1 MSKIKVFLG
10 GYINYTNA
18 QNLNCRA
25 IGEHL
30 NKDKFEVYALKV
42 HFGDNKKYSLKSFNC
57 FKPFSITQH
66 FGFLWGILNCDV
78 AYLPKHIDTPL
89 WVFKLAKWLKK
100 PIFTTIEGNVTDL
113 SQDHNLIGL
122 FRSQQ
127 KMKSHFTYFNAVFG
141 ITQKLINNTHQ
152 VIKMRETPLFLGVVF
167 NNFSHH
173 NKEKI
178 FSIVFVGRLMKRKG
192 VYELITLAK
201 LYPNIEFKII
211 GEGPEQ
217 QSLQNKAPLNVT
229 FFGKLNHN
237 EMDAIFSSSDLLFLP
252 SKSEGFPK
260 VILEAAAAGVPS
272 VVYDCY
278 GASDW
283 IDDKKNGFI
292 VNDFNDVKSIVN
304 ELLND
309 SILLQNTSEG
319 AIKLAHR
326 FDWKNIIYD
335 WEKVIID
342 LYNGR

>member
-42 HFGDNKKYSLKSFNC
+42 HFGDNEKYSLKSFNC

-66 FGFLWGILNCDV
+66 LGFLWGILHCDV
-78 AYLPKHIDTPL
+78 AYFSKHIFTPL
-89 WVFKLAKWLKK
+89 WILKLSKLLKK

-113 SQDHNLIGL
+113 SKPNLIGL

-127 KMKSHFTYFNAVFG
+127 KMKNHFTYFNAVFG
-141 ITQKLINNTHQ
+141 ITQQLINSTHQ
-152 VIKMRETPLFLGVVF
+152 VIKMRKSPLFLGVDLK
-167 NNFSHH
+167 NFSPH
-173 NKEKI
+173 NKVKLD
-178 FSIVFVGRLMKRKG
+178 SIVFVGGLIKRKR

-201 LYPNIEFKII
+201 LYPNIQFKII
-211 GEGPEQ
+211 GEGSEQ
-217 QSLQNKAPLNVT
+217 QSLQNKAPLNVS

-260 VILEAAAAGVPS
+260 VILEAASAGISS
-272 VVYDCY
+272 VVYNTY
-278 GASDW
+278 GASNW
-283 IDDKKNGFI
+283 INDRENGFI
-292 VNDFNDVKSIVN
+292 VNDFNEVKSIVN

-319 AIKLAHR
+319 AVKLAQK
-326 FDWKNIIYD
+326 FDWRNIILD
-335 WEKVIID
+335 WEKVIVD
-342 LYNGR
+342 LQNGK

>member
-42 HFGDNKKYSLKSFNC
+42 HFGDNEKYSLKSFNC

-66 FGFLWGILNCDV
+66 LGFLWGILHCDV
-78 AYLPKHIDTPL
+78 AYFSKHVFTPL
-89 WVFKLAKWLKK
+89 WILKLSKLLKK

-113 SQDHNLIGL
+113 SKPNLIGL

-127 KMKSHFTYFNAVFG
+127 KMKNHFTYFNAVFG
-141 ITQKLINNTHQ
+141 ITQQLINSTHQ
-152 VIKMRETPLFLGVVF
+152 VIKMRKIPLFLGVDLK
-167 NNFSHH
+167 NFSPH
-173 NKEKI
+173 NKEKLD
-178 FSIVFVGRLMKRKG
+178 SIVFVGGLIKRKR

-201 LYPNIEFKII
+201 LYPNIQFKII
-211 GEGPEQ
+211 GEGSEQ
-217 QSLQNKAPLNVT
+217 QSLQNKAPLNVS

-260 VILEAAAAGVPS
+260 VILEAASAGISS
-272 VVYDCY
+272 VVYNTY
-278 GASDW
+278 GASNW
-283 IDDKKNGFI
+283 INDRENGFI
-292 VNDFNDVKSIVN
+292 VNDFNEVKSIVN

-319 AIKLAHR
+319 AVKLAQK
-326 FDWKNIIYD
+326 FDWRNIILD
-335 WEKVIID
+335 WEKVIVD
-342 LYNGR
+342 LQNGK

>member
-42 HFGDNKKYSLKSFNC
+42 HFGDNEKYSLKSFNC

-66 FGFLWGILNCDV
+66 LGFLWGILHCDV
-78 AYLPKHIDTPL
+78 AYLPKHVFTPL
-89 WVFKLAKWLKK
+89 WILKLSKLLKK

-113 SQDHNLIGL
+113 SKPNLIGL

-127 KMKSHFTYFNAVFG
+127 KMKNHFTYFNAVFG
-141 ITQKLINNTHQ
+141 ITQQIINSTHQ
-152 VIKMRETPLFLGVVF
+152 VIKMRKSPLFLGVDLK
-167 NNFSHH
+167 NFSPH
-173 NKEKI
+173 NKEKLD
-178 FSIVFVGRLMKRKG
+178 SIVFVGGLIKRKR

-201 LYPNIEFKII
+201 LYPNIQFKII
-211 GEGPEQ
+211 GEGSEQ
-217 QSLQNKAPLNVT
+217 QSLQNKAPLNVS

-260 VILEAAAAGVPS
+260 VILEAASAGISS
-272 VVYDCY
+272 VVYNTY
-278 GASDW
+278 GASNW
-283 IDDKKNGFI
+283 INDRENGFI
-292 VNDFNDVKSIVN
+292 VNDFNEVKSIVN

-319 AIKLAHR
+319 AVKLAQK
-326 FDWKNIIYD
+326 FDWRNIILD
-335 WEKVIID
+335 WEKVIVD
-342 LYNGR
+342 LQNGK

>member
-25 IGEHL
+25 LGEHL

-66 FGFLWGILNCDV
+66 FGFLWGILNCDI

-89 WVFKLAKWLKK
+89 WVLKLAKLLKK
-100 PIFTTIEGNVTDL
+100 PIFTTIEGNVNDL

-152 VIKMRETPLFLGVVF
+152 VIKMRETPLSLGIVVK
-167 NNFSHH
+167 NFSHH
-173 NKEKI
+173 NKEKL
-178 FSIVFVGRLMKRKG
+178 FSIVFVGRLIKRKG
-192 VYELITLAK
+192 VYEFIALAK
-201 LYPNIEFKII
+201 LYHNIQFKII
-211 GEGPEQ
+211 GEGSEQ
-217 QSLQNKAPLNVT
+217 QSLQNMAPLNVS

-260 VILEAAAAGVPS
+260 VILEAASAGISS
-272 VVYDCY
+272 VVYNTY
-278 GASDW
+278 GASNW
-283 IDDKKNGFI
+283 INDRENGFI
-292 VNDFNDVKSIVN
+292 VNDFNEVKSIVN

-309 SILLQNTSEG
+309 SILLQNTSKG
-319 AIKLAHR
+319 AVKLAQK
-326 FDWKNIIYD
+326 FDWRNIILD
-335 WEKVIID
+335 WEKVIVD
-342 LYNGR
+342 LQNGK

>member
-1 MSKIKVFLG
+1 MKKIKVFLG

-25 IGEHL
+25 IAEHL

-42 HFGDNKKYSLKSFNC
+42 HFGDNEKYTTKSFNC
-57 FKPFSITQH
+57 FKPFHITQH
-66 FGFLWGILNCDV
+66 FGFLWGILHCDV
-78 AYLPKHIDTPL
+78 AYFSKHVDTPMWIL
-89 WVFKLAKWLKK
+89 KLSKLLKK

-113 SQDHNLIGL
+113 SKPNLIGL

-127 KMKSHFTYFNAVFG
+127 KMKNHFTYFNAVFG
-141 ITQKLINNTHQ
+141 ITQQLINSTHQ
-152 VIKMRETPLFLGVVF
+152 VIKMRKIPLFLGVDLK
-167 NNFSHH
+167 NFSPH
-173 NKEKI
+173 NKEKLD
-178 FSIVFVGRLMKRKG
+178 SIVFVGGLIKRKR

-201 LYPNIEFKII
+201 LYPNIQFKII
-211 GEGPEQ
+211 GEGSEQ

-260 VILEAAAAGVPS
+260 VILEAASAGISS
-272 VVYDCY
+272 VVYNTY
-278 GASDW
+278 GASNW
-283 IDDKKNGFI
+283 INDRENGFI
-292 VNDFNDVKSIVN
+292 VNDFNEVKSIVN

-319 AIKLAHR
+319 AVKLAQK
-326 FDWKNIIYD
+326 FDWRNIILD
-335 WEKVIID
+335 WEKVIVD
-342 LYNGR
+342 LQNGK

>member
-42 HFGDNKKYSLKSFNC
+42 HFGDNEKYSLKSFNC

-66 FGFLWGILNCDV
+66 LGFLWGILHCDV
-78 AYLPKHIDTPL
+78 AYFSKHVFTPL
-89 WVFKLAKWLKK
+89 WILKLSKLLKK

-113 SQDHNLIGL
+113 SKPNLIGL

-127 KMKSHFTYFNAVFG
+127 KMKNHFTYFNAVFG
-141 ITQKLINNTHQ
+141 ITQQLINSTHQ
-152 VIKMRETPLFLGVVF
+152 VIKMRKSPLFLGVDLK
-167 NNFSHH
+167 NFSPH
-173 NKEKI
+173 NKEKLD
-178 FSIVFVGRLMKRKG
+178 SIVFVGGLIKRKR

-201 LYPNIEFKII
+201 LYPNIQFKII
-211 GEGPEQ
+211 GEGSEQ
-217 QSLQNKAPLNVT
+217 QSLQNKAPLNVS

-260 VILEAAAAGVPS
+260 VILEAASAGISS
-272 VVYDCY
+272 VVYNTY
-278 GASDW
+278 GASNW
-283 IDDKKNGFI
+283 INDRENGFI
-292 VNDFNDVKSIVN
+292 VNDFNEVKSIVN

-309 SILLQNTSEG
+309 SILLQSTSEG
-319 AIKLAHR
+319 AVKLAQK
-326 FDWKNIIYD
+326 FDWRNIILD
-335 WEKVIID
+335 WEKVIVD
-342 LYNGR
+342 LQNGK